1 MILISP
7 LARILC
13 KKKGIDP
20 ATLRGSGPRGRIM
33 AKDLEHPRGALMS
46 RGGKTVLADAAL
58 PPTRDEKD
66 GYYVFDGEVN
76 MAELTTISLPIA
88 VQCEKLLDNRYS
100 LFDYI
105 VRAVVKATCSF
116 PNWLDSTGNVN
127 VLLFESGGERTAA
140 ISDAANKSIY
150 TVAREISKKLPT
162 PEGFAP
168 HIIVCDTLTSR
179 AQVADF
185 LGAEIRPGFAFV
197 SRGQD
202 PKVGIRAGIREMD
215 DYVLKYTFYVSA
227 TLSRQEACRT
237 AARLNDLL
245 YNPVSLLLI
254 S

>member
-1 MILISP
+1 MMLISP
-7 LARILC
+7 LARKMC
-13 KKKGIDP
+13 AKKGIDP

-33 AKDLEHPRGALMS
+33 AQDLAHPRGALAS
-46 RGGKTVLADAAL
+46 RGKTVLADPTL

-76 MAELTTISLPIA
+76 MAALTSISLPVA

-105 VRAVVKATCSF
+105 VRAVVKSACAF
-116 PNWLDSTGNVN
+116 PNWLDAAGNVD
-127 VLLFESGGERTAA
+127 VLLFESGGEHTTA
-140 ISDAANKSIY
+140 ILNAANKSIY
-150 TVAREISKKLPT
+150 TIARETAKQKQV

-168 HIIVCDTLTSR
+168 HIVVCDTLTSR
-179 AQVADF
+179 AQVAEF

-202 PKVGIRAGIREMD
+202 PKDGIRAGIREMD
-215 DYVLKYTFYVSA
+215 DYVLKYTFYISA

-237 AARLNDLL
+237 AARLNALL
-245 YNPVSLLLI
+245 YNPVSLLLL

>member
-1 MILISP
+1 MMLISP
-7 LARILC
+7 LARKIC
-13 KKKGIDP
+13 QKKGIDP

-33 AKDLEHPRGALMS
+33 VRDLAHPRGALAS
-46 RGGKTVLADAAL
+46 RGKTVLADPTL
-58 PPTRDEKD
+58 PPTRAEKD

-76 MAELTTISLPIA
+76 MAALTTISMPIA
-88 VQCEKLLDNRYS
+88 VQCEKLLENRYS

-105 VRAVVKATCSF
+105 VRAVVKAAITF

-140 ISDAANKSIY
+140 ITDAANKSIY
-150 TVAREISKKLPT
+150 TTAREIAKNKPV

-168 HIIVCDTLTSR
+168 HIVVCDTLTSR
-179 AQVADF
+179 AQVAAQLEAD
-185 LGAEIRPGFAFV
+185 IRPGFAFV

-202 PKVGIRAGIREMD
+202 PKDGIRAGIREMD
-215 DYVLKYTFYVSA
+215 DYVLKYTFYVSS

-237 AARLNDLL
+237 AARLNYLL
-245 YNPVSLLLI
+245 YNPVSLLLL